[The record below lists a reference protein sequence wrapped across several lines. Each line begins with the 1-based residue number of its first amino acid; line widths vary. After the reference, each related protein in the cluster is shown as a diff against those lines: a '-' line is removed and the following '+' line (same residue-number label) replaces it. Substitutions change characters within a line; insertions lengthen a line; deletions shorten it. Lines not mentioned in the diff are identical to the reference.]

1 MNGMFFRG
9 EVYYVLPTGNE
20 IGSEQHGGRPAV
32 IVSNNQNN
40 KFSAT
45 VEIVYL
51 TTQEKKPLPTHVH
64 INAAGKLKESTAI
77 CEQVLTVD
85 KTRMDEYI
93 GVLCDKEMRDI
104 EFGLM
109 VSLGLDNYLSKP
121 KEVPESDITIGSV
134 AVSIPSPVPSANSF
148 AEAAASKV
156 AENVRVQAPASA
168 PSVPGRSFEKEFI
181 SACAQRDVYREL
193 CMKMIE
199 QRRA

>member
-9 EVYYVLPTGNE
+9 EVYYVYPTGNE
-20 IGSEQHGGRPAV
+20 IGSEQHAGRPAI

-40 KFSAT
+40 KNSST
-45 VEIVYL
+45 LEIVYL
-51 TTQEKKPLPTHVH
+51 TTREKKPMQTHVH
-64 INAAGKLKESTAI
+64 INAAGKLQESTAL
-77 CEQVLTVD
+77 CEQIFTVD

-109 VSLGLDNYLSKP
+109 VSFGLDNYLSKP
-121 KEVPESDITIGSV
+121 KEAPGTADIVGSV
-134 AVSIPSPVPSANSF
+134 VTPVSVKSAVQAFSDVRKSLAQPAIPVPSEGGQSY
-148 AEAAASKV
+148 EL
-156 AENVRVQAPASA
+156 
-168 PSVPGRSFEKEFI
+168 EFI

>member
-9 EVYYVLPTGNE
+9 EVYYVLPTGKE
-20 IGSEQHGGRPAV
+20 VGCEQHAGRPAV

-40 KFSAT
+40 KSAAT

-64 INAAGKLKESTAI
+64 INAAGKLKESMAI

-121 KEVPESDITIGSV
+121 KEAPGTADIVGSV
-134 AVSIPSPVPSANSF
+134 VIPDPAPVLVKSA
-148 AEAAASKV
+148 
-156 AENVRVQAPASA
+156 VQAFSDGRKSLVQPASL
-168 PSVPGRSFEKEFI
+168 SDGGQSYELEFI

>member
-9 EVYYVLPTGNE
+9 EVYYVLPTGKE
-20 IGSEQHGGRPAV
+20 VGCEQHAGRPAV

-40 KFSAT
+40 KSAAT

-77 CEQVLTVD
+77 CERVLTVD

-121 KEVPESDITIGSV
+121 KEVPGTAEIVGSV
-134 AVSIPSPVPSANSF
+134 VIPDPAPVPVKSA
-148 AEAAASKV
+148 
-156 AENVRVQAPASA
+156 VQAFSDGRKSLVQPASL
-168 PSVPGRSFEKEFI
+168 SDGGQSYELEFI

>member
-9 EVYYVLPTGNE
+9 EVYYVLPTGKE
-20 IGSEQHGGRPAV
+20 VGCEQHAGRPAV

-40 KFSAT
+40 KSAAT

-121 KEVPESDITIGSV
+121 KEVPGTAEIVGSV
-134 AVSIPSPVPSANSF
+134 VIPDPAPVPVKSA
-148 AEAAASKV
+148 
-156 AENVRVQAPASA
+156 VQAFSDGRKSLVQPASL
-168 PSVPGRSFEKEFI
+168 SDGGQSYELEFI

>member
-9 EVYYVLPTGNE
+9 EVYYVYPTGNE
-20 IGSEQHGGRPAV
+20 IGSEQHAGRPAI

-40 KFSAT
+40 KNSST
-45 VEIVYL
+45 LEIVYL
-51 TTQEKKPLPTHVH
+51 TTREKKPMQTHVH
-64 INAAGKLKESTAI
+64 INAAGKLQESTAL
-77 CEQVLTVD
+77 CEQIFTVD
-85 KTRMDEYI
+85 KLRLNDYI
-93 GVLCDKEMRDI
+93 GQLCDKEMQDI

-121 KEVPESDITIGSV
+121 KTETPDSSA
-134 AVSIPSPVPSANSF
+134 AVQPPLPTAVIKSFSWDGKKRDDAQPAIPVPSEGGQSY
-148 AEAAASKV
+148 E
-156 AENVRVQAPASA
+156 R
-168 PSVPGRSFEKEFI
+168 EFI

>member
-9 EVYYVLPTGNE
+9 EVYYVLPTGKE
-20 IGSEQHGGRPAV
+20 VGCEQHAGRPAV

-40 KFSAT
+40 KSAAT

-121 KEVPESDITIGSV
+121 KEAPGTADIVGSV
-134 AVSIPSPVPSANSF
+134 VIPDPAPVPVKSA
-148 AEAAASKV
+148 
-156 AENVRVQAPASA
+156 VQAFSDGRKSLVQPASL
-168 PSVPGRSFEKEFI
+168 SDGGQSYELEFI

>member
-9 EVYYVLPTGNE
+9 EVYYVCPTGNE
-20 IGSEQHGGRPAV
+20 IGSEQHSGRPAV

-40 KFSAT
+40 KNSST
-45 VEIVYL
+45 LEIVYL
-51 TTQEKKPLPTHVH
+51 TTREKRPIQTHVH
-64 INAAGKLKESTAI
+64 INASGKLQESTAL
-77 CEQVLTVD
+77 CEQIFTVD
-85 KTRMDEYI
+85 KLRLNDYI
-93 GVLCDKEMRDI
+93 GQLCDKEMQDI

-121 KEVPESDITIGSV
+121 KEALGTADIVGPVVIPDPAPAPVKSV
-134 AVSIPSPVPSANSF
+134 
-148 AEAAASKV
+148 
-156 AENVRVQAPASA
+156 VQAFSDGRKNLVQPAA
-168 PSVPGRSFEKEFI
+168 PSEGEAFLRAEFI

>member
-9 EVYYVLPTGNE
+9 EVYYVYPTGNE
-20 IGSEQHGGRPAV
+20 IGSEQHDGRPAI

-40 KFSAT
+40 KNAST
-45 VEIVYL
+45 LEIVYL

-121 KEVPESDITIGSV
+121 KEAPGTADIVGSV
-134 AVSIPSPVPSANSF
+134 VIPDPAPVPVKSDVQAFSDGRKSLVRPAIPVPSEGGQSY
-148 AEAAASKV
+148 ER
-156 AENVRVQAPASA
+156 EL
-168 PSVPGRSFEKEFI
+168 I
-181 SACAQRDVYREL
+181 LACAQRDVYREL